1 MNLTPNDILV
11 LVQSI
16 ISAYQTWLYDILVDA
31 YQKGNKEKA
40 SVILKQLNTVTPSL
54 QHVNHIKSI
63 AQLTDEDLTILIT
76 GINDPKVVQIAIRNV
91 MELDPP
97 DNDNIIQIPTT
108 KLRPFIKERMLGYIN
123 TLKEFDK
130 ETNTREQ
137 QDITGI

>member
-63 AQLTDEDLTILIT
+63 AQLTDEDLTILVT

>member
-16 ISAYQTWLYDILVDA
+16 ISAYHTWLDDKLDDA

-63 AQLTDEDLTILIT
+63 AQLTDEDLTILVT